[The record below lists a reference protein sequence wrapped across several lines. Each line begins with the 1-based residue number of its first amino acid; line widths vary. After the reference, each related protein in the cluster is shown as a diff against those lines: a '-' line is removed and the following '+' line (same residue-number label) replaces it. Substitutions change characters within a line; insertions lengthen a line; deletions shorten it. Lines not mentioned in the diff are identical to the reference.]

1 MMSVLLLSAL
11 HLPSTAHSQCYDN
24 FLLEQLRFAAQ
35 ERGQYQ
41 WGTSGPHDAGSYND
55 WPQST
60 GFFCNQGSFAT
71 DYGRFFLEWYSGTL
85 LQHGDRVL
93 EAAADAFAGLP
104 TKLAAKVG
112 SMSISA
118 SRRFLRPQEQAAC
131 TFERVVH

>member
-1 MMSVLLLSAL
+1 MCSCFGYAVGLLMLCSVAFLRDPPPFHS
-11 HLPSTAHSQCYDN
+11 PSQCYDN

-55 WPQST
+55 WPQAT

-112 SMSISA
+112 LLSG
-118 SRRFLRPQEQAAC
+118 R
-131 TFERVVH
+131 